1 MNQRTSPRLLP
12 GPATAPITLRP
23 SNGEDTLRGWILDES
38 DEGVAIQLG
47 RRCHFQPNDHVE
59 LLVGDAWESAIVT
72 STRRQGVA
80 SRIGLRWTGTCKVP
94 SSPRL

>member
-23 SNGEDTLRGWILDES
+23 SNGDAMLRGWILDES
-38 DEGVAIQLG
+38 DEGVAVQLG
-47 RRCHFQPNDHVE
+47 RRCHFQPNDQVE
-59 LLVGDAWESAIVT
+59 LLVGEAWESAVVT

-80 SRIGLRWTGTCKVP
+80 SRIGLRWVGSTELTT
-94 SSPRL
+94 SS